1 MLVKEYCKEHDIVY
15 REHFFIEGWV
25 NSAFQPKKKILSAD
39 LNDRFNRNQHVLST
53 LRDVANQLNL
63 LKKVADKEID
73 ERMGRRR
80 N

>member
-1 MLVKEYCKEHDIVY
+1 MGKFCV
-15 REHFFIEGWV
+15 
-25 NSAFQPKKKILSAD
+25 STKKKKNLPAD
-39 LNDRFNRNQHVLST
+39 LNDHFNRNQHVLGT

>member
-1 MLVKEYCKEHDIVY
+1 MGKFCV
-15 REHFFIEGWV
+15 
-25 NSAFQPKKKILSAD
+25 STKKKVLPAD
-39 LNDRFNRNQHVLST
+39 LNDHFNRNQHVLST

-80 N
+80 D

>member
-1 MLVKEYCKEHDIVY
+1 MDHL
-15 REHFFIEGWV
+15 
-25 NSAFQPKKKILSAD
+25 
-39 LNDRFNRNQHVLST
+39 DRNRHVLST

-80 N
+80 D